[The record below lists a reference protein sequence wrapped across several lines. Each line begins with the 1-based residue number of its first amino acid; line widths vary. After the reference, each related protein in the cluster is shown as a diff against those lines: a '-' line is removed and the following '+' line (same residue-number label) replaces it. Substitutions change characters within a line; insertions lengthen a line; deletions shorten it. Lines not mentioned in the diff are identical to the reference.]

1 MSQIPA
7 LISDLAVILISA
19 GLVTLLFKK
28 LKQPVVLGYIVAGIL
43 AGPSIEQI
51 PTVTDVESIRIW
63 ADIGVIFLLFALGLD
78 FSFKKLMKV
87 GGTAVIGAITV
98 VIGMMTAGYI
108 TGLSLGWGHMNSLFL
123 GGMLSMSSTTIIFK
137 AFDDM
142 GLRNQRFAG
151 VVFGILVVEDLFAVL
166 LMVLLSTVAVSK
178 HVEGM
183 EMLDSVVKLGIFLLF
198 CFVVGIYLIPS
209 FLKKAK
215 SFLNEETL
223 LIVSIGLCLGMV
235 MIATKAGFSSAL
247 GAFVMG
253 SILAETIDAERIE
266 HLVKPVKDLFG
277 AIFFVSVGM
286 LIDPQML
293 WEYKIP
299 IFIITL
305 VVMAGQICFASFGVL
320 LSGQPIKIA
329 IQSGFSLAQI
339 GEFAFIIAG
348 LGLSLN
354 VTDQYLYPIVVAVS
368 VITTFFT
375 PYMIRLAE
383 PAYKWAERIIPENWK
398 QFLERYSSGSNTIR
412 QKSAWNKLLKAL
424 VRIVGTY
431 TAGFSSALGAF
442 VMGSILAETI
452 DAERIEHLVKP
463 VKDLFGAIFFVSV
476 GMLIDP
482 QMLWEYKI
490 PIFIITLVVMAG
502 QICFA
507 SFGVLLSGQPIK
519 IAIQSGFSLAQ
530 IGEFAFIIAGLG
542 LSLNVTDQYLYP
554 IVVAVS
560 VITTFFTPYMIRLAE
575 PAYKWAERII
585 PENWKQFLERYS
597 SGSNTIRQKS
607 AWNKL
612 LKALV
617 RIVGT
622 YTAVCL
628 VLIFL
633 WLQIVTPFI
642 CKHLPGIQGNLIS
655 LILIL
660 ALISPML
667 RAIMMKKNHSVEF
680 QQLWNDNKYNRG
692 PLVSLVILRILLCIG
707 LVMLP
712 VARLLNAALGIM
724 LAVASAVIVLMI
736 FSKRLKRQSILMERH
751 FFSNLVAREVEQER
765 KAPINQRFANHL
777 LERDLHLADFEVKQN
792 SPSMGKSLKE
802 LNFRQKCN
810 VNIVTIIRGEKRINI
825 PGGDERLYPFD
836 KLVVVGADDDLEH
849 FRKYLEERYK
859 KSYAEQSNTRKEEMN
874 MEQIIISE
882 GSRLIGRSIIESG
895 IRDKAACLVIGIER
909 GSSSIKNPP
918 PSTVFEEGDIVWIV
932 GERDKLIQLS
942 EGKVVTS

>member
-19 GLVTLLFKK
+19 GLVTLLFKR

-43 AGPSIEQI
+43 AGPSIKQI

-108 TGLSLGWGHMNSLFL
+108 TGLALGWGHMNSLFL

-142 GLRNQRFAG
+142 GLRDQRFAG

-178 HVEGM
+178 HVEGI
-183 EMLDSVVKLGIFLLF
+183 ELLDSVIKLGVFLLF

-235 MIATKAGFSSAL
+235 IIATQAGFSSAL

-253 SILAETIDAERIE
+253 SILAETVEAERIE

-277 AIFFVSVGM
+277 AVFFVSVGM

-299 IFIITL
+299 IILITL
-305 VVMAGQICFASFGVL
+305 VVMAGQILFASFGVL

-348 LGLSLN
+348 LGLSLK
-354 VTDQYLYPIVVAVS
+354 VTDQFLYPIVVAVS

-375 PYMIRLAE
+375 PYMIRLAD
-383 PAYKWAERIIPENWK
+383 PAYKQIDKMLPESWK
-398 QFLERYSSGSNTIR
+398 LFLKRYASGSNTIR
-412 QKSAWNKLLKAL
+412 QKSTW
-424 VRIVGTY
+424 
-431 TAGFSSALGAF
+431 
-442 VMGSILAETI
+442 
-452 DAERIEHLVKP
+452 H
-463 VKDLFGAIFFVSV
+463 
-476 GMLIDP
+476 
-482 QMLWEYKI
+482 Q
-490 PIFIITLVVMAG
+490 
-502 QICFA
+502 
-507 SFGVLLSGQPIK
+507 
-519 IAIQSGFSLAQ
+519 
-530 IGEFAFIIAGLG
+530 
-542 LSLNVTDQYLYP
+542 
-554 IVVAVS
+554 
-560 VITTFFTPYMIRLAE
+560 
-575 PAYKWAERII
+575 
-585 PENWKQFLERYS
+585 
-597 SGSNTIRQKS
+597 
-607 AWNKL
+607 L

-633 WLQIVTPFI
+633 WLQFVTPFI
-642 CKHLPGIQGNLIS
+642 STYLPGLKGNLLS
-655 LILIL
+655 LLL
-660 ALISPML
+660 LLSLISPML
-667 RAIMMKKNHSVEF
+667 RAIMMKKNHSEEF
-680 QQLWNDNKYNRG
+680 LQLWNDNKYNRG
-692 PLVSLVILRILLCIG
+692 PLISLIILRIILCIV

-712 VARLLNAALGIM
+712 VARLLNVTLGIM
-724 LAVASAVIVLMI
+724 LSITLVLVVLMI

-751 FFSNLVAREVEQER
+751 FFSNLAAREVEEER
-765 KAPINQRFANHL
+765 NAPIDQRFANHL
-777 LERDLHLADFEVKQN
+777 LERDLHLAEFEVKQN

-810 VNIVTIIRGEKRINI
+810 VNIVTIIRGNIRINI
-825 PGGDERLYPFD
+825 PGGNERLYPFD
-836 KLVVVGADDDLEH
+836 KLVVVGSDDDLAH
-849 FRKYLEERYK
+849 FRKYIEERYK
-859 KSYAEQSNTRKEEMN
+859 ASTAAQSKAKVKEMK
-874 MEQIIISE
+874 MEQIIIAE

-909 GSSSIKNPP
+909 GSTSIQNPP
-918 PSTVFEEGDIVWIV
+918 PSTIFEEGDIVWIV

-942 EGKVVTS
+942 EGEIVTSE